1 VEGKVEERGRKGVS
15 VLEVEGTG
23 RHRKLMTFQVYQSSN
38 ETGDYRLV
46 FIISILLLRDILNA
60 CQNEIHSESK
70 KTRHQTLSHNFT
82 KYHAIL
88 KIFSLADSAVNL
100 QQTHV

>member
-1 VEGKVEERGRKGVS
+1 MEGKVEERGRKGVS

-23 RHRKLMTFQVYQSSN
+23 RHRKLMTIHVYQSSN

-60 CQNEIHSESK
+60 CLQC
-70 KTRHQTLSHNFT
+70 F
-82 KYHAIL
+82 
-88 KIFSLADSAVNL
+88 DAVAWAAGRASGL
-100 QQTHV
+100 

>member
-1 VEGKVEERGRKGVS
+1 MEGKGEERGRKGVR
-15 VLEVEGTG
+15 VWEVEGRG
-23 RHRKLMTFQVYQSSN
+23 RHRKLMTFHVYQSSN

-70 KTRHQTLSHNFT
+70 KQDTKHLAITSPNITRF
-82 KYHAIL
+82 
-88 KIFSLADSAVNL
+88 
-100 QQTHV
+100 